1 MSAVDYLK
9 MPPQP
14 PSIQSPPI
22 TQPPAQL
29 STNDQIKMFSMKHK
43 IMKNFV
49 DMFQI
54 NNIAV
59 SPYRNAMTLQFICLL
74 IEKYKNDSD
83 QHLLVRLHGFM
94 ESAFR
99 TTTVTIG
106 AMDECVYLLSNPRI
120 VEAIYMFTQ

>member
-59 SPYRNAMTLQFICLL
+59 SPYSLL